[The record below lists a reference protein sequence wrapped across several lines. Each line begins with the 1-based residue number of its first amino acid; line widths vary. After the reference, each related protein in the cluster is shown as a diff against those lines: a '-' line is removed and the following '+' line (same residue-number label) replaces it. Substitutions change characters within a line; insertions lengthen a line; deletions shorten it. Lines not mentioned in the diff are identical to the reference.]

1 MKISEEIRGDSSSSS
16 SSDRALEDDG
26 RDYGYDDDP
35 LCKVDDKKV

>member
-1 MKISEEIRGDSSSSS
+1 MKISEEIRGDSSSS

-35 LCKVDDKKV
+35 LYKVDDKKV